1 MYYGGL
7 PTRLTV
13 WARVL
18 LSDQVSNCVRI
29 EMPAE
34 LHRNTRLSPLLP
46 GAVRE
51 TEWQFDAQY
60 VNAVRALVESRP
72 DAAALVPANL
82 SKFAPGMA
90 ASARELPARVVPPQL
105 KFTPAMPA
113 LSVGQA
119 LLRQQLDSW
128 REIEPAVRLGDDPE
142 ALHQLRVTGRRI
154 VAMLRLL
161 ESVPMGGAR
170 SLRRRVQALLRRTA
184 TLRDLD
190 VQRIELDAL
199 NATLSERE
207 LQPLVEEVG
216 RLRLKRQR
224 FLVGLLDSP
233 RVRQLFT
240 ALETLATATPVR
252 AARISIAT
260 VARRQIRRHYR
271 RVRQQA
277 LSLADRASIEQCHQL
292 RLETKKLRYLSEP
305 FAAFYSEPMRRFL
318 RRLRRLQSLLGRIN
332 DSHHAIASLEVQI
345 AQRRRLPAA
354 ALYAMG
360 RVAAQHQHRMNEARD
375 GLSRAWRRC
384 SGKAWRR
391 LRRRLRERVTL
402 SQQTGTPRA

>member
-1 MYYGGL
+1 M
-7 PTRLTV
+7 
-13 WARVL
+13 L
-18 LSDQVSNCVRI
+18 LSDQVSNRVRI

-60 VNAVRALVESRP
+60 VNAVRALVESPP
-72 DAAALVPANL
+72 DAAALAPANL
-82 SKFAPGMA
+82 SKFDPGLA
-90 ASARELPARVVPPQL
+90 VSARELPVRAVPPQL

-113 LSVGQA
+113 VSVGQA

-128 REIEPAVRLGDDPE
+128 REIEPAVRLGDDAE

-161 ESVPMGGAR
+161 EAVPVGGAR
-170 SLRRRVQALLRRTA
+170 SLRRRVQALLRRTG

-199 NATLSERE
+199 NATLTQRE
-207 LQPLVEEVG
+207 LQPLVEQVG
-216 RLRLKRQR
+216 RLRMKQQQSM
-224 FLVGLLDSP
+224 VGLLDSP
-233 RVRQLFT
+233 RVRQLFA
-240 ALETLATATPVR
+240 ALETVATATPAR
-252 AARISIAT
+252 GARIPIAT

-277 LSLADRASIEQCHQL
+277 LSLADRASVEQCHQL
-292 RLETKKLRYLSEP
+292 RLETKKLRYLAEP
-305 FAAFYSEPMRRFL
+305 FAAFYGEPMRQFL

-345 AQRRRLPAA
+345 AQRRRLPPA

-360 RVAAQHQHRMNEARD
+360 RMAAQHQHRIEEASG

-384 SGKAWRR
+384 SGKVWRR
-391 LRRRLRERVTL
+391 LRRRLRERVTQ
-402 SQQTGTPRA
+402 SQQTGPPRA